1 MVVGGPSYHSYRPAV
16 CDRILSP
23 AEALELVDSRSR
35 EEELKVIGIAGP
47 GEPLFN
53 EETFQT
59 LELLGSRYPERIF
72 CLSTNGL
79 LLPARAEELDRI
91 GVSTVT
97 VTINT
102 LRPDTAEKIYRHAFV
117 GGEHLF
123 GSDAARAITSSQ
135 IEGVRTV
142 ADLGIKVKVNTIL
155 MPGINQDEVGEIARN
170 ARMAGACIQ
179 NITPLIPTGDMKD
192 KAAPTCRDLILAREQ
207 GGAYI
212 DQFRLC
218 RQCRADS
225 VGVPG
230 RGDGLRPSHG

>member
-1 MVVGGPSYHSYRPAV
+1 M
-16 CDRILSP
+16 
-23 AEALELVDSRSR
+23 ELVDRHSR
-35 EEELKVIGIAGP
+35 EEDLKVIGIAGP

-53 EETFQT
+53 EETFET
-59 LELLGSRYPERIF
+59 LELLGLRYPGYIS

-79 LLPARAEELDRI
+79 LLPSLAEELKRFN
-91 GVSTVT
+91 VSTVT

-102 LRPDTAEKIYRHAFV
+102 LRPDTAEQIYRYAEV
-117 GGEHLF
+117 GGEHLV
-123 GSDAARAITSSQ
+123 GREAAEAITYSQ
-135 IEGVRTV
+135 MDGVRTA

-155 MPGINQDEVGEIARN
+155 MPGINQDQVAEIARN

-179 NITPLIPTGDMKD
+179 NITPLIPIGEMRENT
-192 KAAPTCRDLILAREQ
+192 APTCLELKLARKQ

-230 RGDGLRPSHG
+230 RGDGFRPSRG